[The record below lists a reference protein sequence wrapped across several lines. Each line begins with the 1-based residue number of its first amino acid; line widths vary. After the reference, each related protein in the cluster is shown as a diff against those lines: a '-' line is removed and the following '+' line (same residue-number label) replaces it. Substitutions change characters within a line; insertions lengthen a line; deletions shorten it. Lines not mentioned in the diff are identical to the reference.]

1 MKLATCAELQKKKIS
16 QFPDS
21 AKCGAELQGMALQ
34 RLSSCP

>member
-1 MKLATCAELQKKKIS
+1 MKAATCAELQKKIS